1 MRKAFLRAIALVA
14 LLLVVAGAVLIY
26 TPWGRSL
33 WQLSADELTGTA
45 LIGGPFQL
53 KDQNGTV
60 RRDADFRG
68 QYLLVFFGYSNCP
81 DTCPIVLRHMTEA
94 LDKLGPKA
102 EKITPVF
109 ITVDPKRDTASTL
122 KGYAANFH
130 PRLIALTGSVAEIDA
145 VAKEYRVYYGK
156 PGEEPD
162 DGALDHSAL
171 VYLMGPDGKYVAAFA
186 PETSADDMARE
197 LRQRL

>member
-14 LLLVVAGAVLIY
+14 LLLVAGGAVLIY

-81 DTCPIVLRHMTEA
+81 DTCPIVLQHMTEA

-102 EKITPVF
+102 EK
-109 ITVDPKRDTASTL
+109 
-122 KGYAANFH
+122 
-130 PRLIALTGSVAEIDA
+130 
-145 VAKEYRVYYGK
+145 
-156 PGEEPD
+156 
-162 DGALDHSAL
+162 
-171 VYLMGPDGKYVAAFA
+171 
-186 PETSADDMARE
+186 
-197 LRQRL
+197 